1 MRDVDREGVPNCFMK
16 TKNTENKKV
25 VTRVSASSA
34 VMAAHRAGR
43 SVAFT
48 NGCFD
53 ILHAGHVRY
62 LASARAT
69 ADMLLVG
76 LNSDKSVRE
85 IKGTRRPI
93 NPAALRAEV
102 LAGLACVDCVILFD
116 EPDPMALIQTL
127 KPDVLVKGA
136 DWPEDQIV
144 GADFVKQ
151 HGGRVERIDMVSDI
165 STSALIQ
172 IIRERYC

>member
-1 MRDVDREGVPNCFMK
+1 MK
-16 TKNTENKKV
+16 AKNNDHKKV
-25 VTRVSASSA
+25 VTRARASSA
-34 VMAAHRAGR
+34 VAAAHKAGR
-43 SVAFT
+43 RVAFT

-62 LASARAT
+62 LSAARAS

-76 LNSDKSVRE
+76 LNTDKSVKK
-85 IKGTRRPI
+85 IKGPQRPI
-93 NPAALRAEV
+93 NPEALRAEV
-102 LAGLACVDCVILFD
+102 LAGLACVDFVVLFD
-116 EPDPMALIQTL
+116 EPDPLALIQTL

-136 DWPEDQIV
+136 DWPEDQII

-151 HGGRVERIDMVSDI
+151 HGGRVERIDLVSDI

-172 IIRERYC
+172 TIRERYC

>member
-1 MRDVDREGVPNCFMK
+1 MK
-16 TKNTENKKV
+16 AKHSGNKKV
-25 VTRVSASSA
+25 VTRVTASSA
-34 VMAAHRAGR
+34 VRAAQRAGCR
-43 SVAFT
+43 VAFT

-62 LASARAT
+62 LSAARAS

-76 LNSDKSVRE
+76 LNTDQSVRN
-85 IKGTRRPI
+85 IKGPRRPI
-93 NPAALRAEV
+93 NPEALRAEV
-102 LAGLACVDCVILFD
+102 LAGLTCVDLVVLFD
-116 EPDPMALIQTL
+116 EPDPMALIQTV

-151 HGGRVERIDMVSDI
+151 QGGRVERIDLVADI

-172 IIRERYC
+172 VIKERYC

>member
-1 MRDVDREGVPNCFMK
+1 MK
-16 TKNTENKKV
+16 AKNNENKKV
-25 VTRVSASSA
+25 VTRFAAASA
-34 VMAAHRAGR
+34 VRAAHRAGR
-43 SVAFT
+43 RVAFT

-62 LASARAT
+62 LSAARAS

-76 LNSDKSVRE
+76 LNTDQSVRK
-85 IKGTRRPI
+85 IKGPRRPI
-93 NPAALRAEV
+93 NLEALRAEV
-102 LAGLACVDCVILFD
+102 IAGLACVDLVVLFD
-116 EPDPMALIQTL
+116 EPDPMALIQTV

-144 GADFVKQ
+144 GGDFVKQ
-151 HGGRVERIDMVSDI
+151 QGGRVERIELVADI

-172 IIRERYC
+172 VIKERYC

>member
-1 MRDVDREGVPNCFMK
+1 MK
-16 TKNTENKKV
+16 VKINNNKKV
-25 VTRVSASSA
+25 VTRVTASSA
-34 VMAAHRAGR
+34 VAAAHKAGR
-43 SVAFT
+43 RVAFT

-62 LASARAT
+62 LSAARAS
-69 ADMLLVG
+69 ADMLLIG
-76 LNSDKSVRE
+76 LNTDKSVRK
-85 IKGTRRPI
+85 IKGSQRPI
-93 NPAALRAEV
+93 NPEALRAEV
-102 LAGLACVDCVILFD
+102 LAGLACVDFVVLFD
-116 EPDPMALIQTL
+116 EPDPLALIQTL

-151 HGGRVERIDMVSDI
+151 HGGCVERIELVADI

-172 IIRERYC
+172 TIRERYC

>member
-1 MRDVDREGVPNCFMK
+1 MK
-16 TKNTENKKV
+16 AKNNDHKKV
-25 VTRVSASSA
+25 VTRARASSA
-34 VMAAHRAGR
+34 VAAAHKAGR
-43 SVAFT
+43 RVAFT

-62 LASARAT
+62 LSAARAS

-76 LNSDKSVRE
+76 LNTDKSVKK
-85 IKGTRRPI
+85 IKGLQRPI
-93 NPAALRAEV
+93 NPEALRAEV
-102 LAGLACVDCVILFD
+102 LAGLACVDFVVLFD
-116 EPDPMALIQTL
+116 EPDPLALIQTL

-136 DWPEDQIV
+136 DWPEDQII

-151 HGGRVERIDMVSDI
+151 HGGRVERIDLVSDI

-172 IIRERYC
+172 TIRERYC

>member
-1 MRDVDREGVPNCFMK
+1 MKDRDEG
-16 TKNTENKKV
+16 NKI
-25 VTRVSASSA
+25 VTRSMASSA
-34 VMAAHRAGR
+34 VRAAHQMGR
-43 SVAFT
+43 RVAFT

-62 LASARAT
+62 LSAARAS

-76 LNSDKSVRE
+76 LNTDQSVQQ
-85 IKGTRRPI
+85 IKGPRRPL
-93 NPAALRAEV
+93 NHEALRAEV
-102 LAGLACVDCVILFD
+102 LAGLACVDFVILFD
-116 EPDPMALIQTL
+116 EPDPMTLIESL

-144 GADFVKQ
+144 GADVVKQ
-151 HGGRVERIDMVSDI
+151 RGGRVERIDLVSDI

>member
-1 MRDVDREGVPNCFMK
+1 VWAQKGQPNHLMK
-16 TKNTENKKV
+16 AKPNENQKV
-25 VTRVSASSA
+25 VTRVAASSA
-34 VMAAHRAGR
+34 VRTAHKAGR
-43 SVAFT
+43 RVAFT

-62 LASARAT
+62 LSAARAS

-76 LNSDKSVRE
+76 LNTDQSVRK
-85 IKGTRRPI
+85 IKGPRRPI
-93 NPAALRAEV
+93 NPEALRAEV
-102 LAGLACVDCVILFD
+102 LAGLACVDLVVLFD
-116 EPDPMALIQTL
+116 EPDPMALIQTV

-151 HGGRVERIDMVSDI
+151 QGGRVARIDLVEDI

-172 IIRERYC
+172 VIKERYC